1 MALLGQAK
9 HFGVN
14 LDLPCLLSFTLH
26 LVYQPILLAVNLNL
40 LRNDLFLTIFT
51 ATTLIHYDLY
61 DLLTS
66 SHLDCFNHFLVGLP
80 VSDTCSPKMSCYTS
94 FLTEQPECSSIII
107 SQVIS
112 LPCSESSKGC
122 PSHLVRVR
130 SEVLSHGLRWA
141 FQNHMLVLFLPL
153 SPPGLLGLFPVLWT
167 LSSASDLYIGWS
179 FSEEDSSSR
188 QSCALPPP
196 VMLIHHQMPPCR
208 ISLITQ

>member
-80 VSDTCSPKMSCYTS
+80 VSDTCSPKMS
-94 FLTEQPECSSIII
+94 
-107 SQVIS
+107 
-112 LPCSESSKGC
+112 CSESSKGC